1 MTEAC
6 SSLPAYAALIQ
17 NNETDVVYR
26 NPFGFSLQAIQA
38 GGNFIIEYSG
48 SDAALLTDRKS
59 VV

>member
-38 GGNFIIEYSG
+38 GGNFII
-48 SDAALLTDRKS
+48 DRKS